1 MKTEIK
7 LISYT
12 DPGHGWL
19 RVPLKMLAKL
29 SIADKISPFS
39 YVRTVYAY
47 LEEDLDAPLFLETL
61 KNSGKTVKFVTRHT
75 NRMSRIRNYTPFGVV
90 TKETEFLLD
99 NLPVVKS
106 ASESVVESVPQ
117 EAEKTVELV

>member
-12 DPGHGWL
+12 DPSHGWL

-29 SIADKISPFS
+29 GIADKISSFS

-47 LEEDLDAPLFLETL
+47 LEEDLDAPLFLEAL
-61 KNSGKTVKFVTRHT
+61 KNSGKTVKFVERNT
-75 NRMSRIRNYTPFGVV
+75 NRVSRIRNYTPYGFKIEKSVAPVEVASVEATPQAQAESIVV
-90 TKETEFLLD
+90 
-99 NLPVVKS
+99 
-106 ASESVVESVPQ
+106 
-117 EAEKTVELV
+117 AE

>member
-29 SIADKISPFS
+29 GIADKISPFS
-39 YVRTVYAY
+39 YVRTEYAY
-47 LEEDLDAPLFLETL
+47 LEEDLDASLFLEAL
-61 KNSGKTVKFVTRHT
+61 RARGKTVKFVERNT

-90 TKETEFLLD
+90 TKETQFLLD
-99 NLPVVKS
+99 NLPVAKS
-106 ASESVVESVPQ
+106 VSESVVESVPL

>member
-12 DPGHGWL
+12 DPSHGWL

-29 SIADKISPFS
+29 GIADKISPFS

-61 KNSGKTVKFVTRHT
+61 KNSGKTVKFVERNT
-75 NRMSRIRNYTPFGVV
+75 NRVSRIRNYTPYQFQSPVS
-90 TKETEFLLD
+90 TSE
-99 NLPVVKS
+99 PVV
-106 ASESVVESVPQ
+106 VEPVITETVAVAEQ
-117 EAEKTVELV
+117 EPVAE